1 MYNKD
6 KILNSEGTSTKL
18 KKIMVIC
25 KSTHRV
31 LYTVTCNEIL
41 RDGLRGIALTLFIT
55 LSNIWQHLVE
65 RFKRRCAPPPPKKKE
80 TTKDWPTGRKFDT
93 YRNLLCWV
101 CLKISQIQFKLNSCE
116 IQAGFSLYAENIQD
130 NKSMKGTEK
139 VNIEFLI
146 SQYDDD
152 TTIITSMDQKSL
164 LSP

>member
-25 KSTHRV
+25 KSTHCV

-65 RFKRRCAPPPPKKKE
+65 RFKRRCAPPPKKKE

-101 CLKISQIQFKLNSCE
+101 CLKFSQIQFKLNSCE
-116 IQAGFSLYAENIQD
+116 IQAGFSSIVPSCRQCDSISLHCFLLYAENIQD
-130 NKSMKGTEK
+130 NKSM
-139 VNIEFLI
+139 
-146 SQYDDD
+146 
-152 TTIITSMDQKSL
+152 
-164 LSP
+164 